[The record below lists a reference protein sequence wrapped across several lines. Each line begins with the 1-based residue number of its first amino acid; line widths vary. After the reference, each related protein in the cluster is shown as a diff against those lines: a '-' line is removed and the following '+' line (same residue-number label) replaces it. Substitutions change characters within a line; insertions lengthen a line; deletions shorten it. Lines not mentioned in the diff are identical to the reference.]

1 MLNLLCDYR
10 RPEDVSSV
18 SGIPTDW
25 KRSRYNKAQHA
36 EAALFDAVENVKAKF
51 VLISYNSEGFISHER
66 FLSELV
72 SLGEVSVMDTRYN
85 TFRGCRNL
93 SGRDIHVT
101 EFLYLVDKR

>member
-1 MLNLLCDYR
+1 MSF
-10 RPEDVSSV
+10 E
-18 SGIPTDW
+18 TD
-25 KRSRYNKAQHA
+25 SNKAQHA
-36 EAALFDAVENVKAKF
+36 EAALFDAVEHVNAKF
-51 VLISYNSEGFISHER
+51 VLISYNSEGFIPHER

-72 SLGEVSVMDTRYN
+72 ALGEVSVMDTRYN